1 MLGYTKPTWFG
12 YGGWGVLDYFIEQ
25 PGRYTLTQAFFANH
39 HALVHRLGES
49 GTSNGDKR
57 GLAFDRDVVAFYGD
71 PAWSAKLAPGK
82 LAYGQKLSSSEGVY
96 TFEIEPRLG
105 AASFDTVNTNGS
117 QRGGRPFVGFLDHRV
132 EEVKLMEGQ
141 DLSPVI
147 ADDFVLIPRPAKC
160 DPSRSYRVIFRASR
174 VK

>member
-1 MLGYTKPTWFG
+1 M
-12 YGGWGVLDYFIEQ
+12 
-25 PGRYTLTQAFFANH
+25 
-39 HALVHRLGES
+39 
-49 GTSNGDKR
+49 
-57 GLAFDRDVVAFYGD
+57 
-71 PAWSAKLAPGK
+71 
-82 LAYGQKLSSSEGVY
+82 Y

-160 DPSRSYRVIFRASR
+160 DPSRSYRVVFRALR